1 MAAAAAGILVSGLAV
16 VTTSTP
22 TQAQPG
28 DRSGDRSGDRAG
40 APFTVTARVTETEP
54 ELGDTI
60 KIRGSVKP
68 VRPGSKVLLQKKYAG
83 DKKWKNVGTAKL
95 NALGKFRFKDEVD
108 SVRFRKYRVVK
119 AADRKRS
126 LGTSDKL
133 GVTVFGWR
141 DLTSLGPVAGS
152 GTHETDSVT
161 INAKSYA
168 QSVVG
173 STYANS
179 GFLSYNLNRGCK
191 SFSGRLGLGD
201 SSVDTATGL
210 VSLSGDGAELYSN
223 SFGLTQS
230 AAVTEDL
237 TGVFR
242 ITFAWTSSNTAG
254 HAGGPV
260 RSHRRDG
267 VTAGALQLLTR
278 DGKGMG
284 EGPWPGRRP
293 GHGPP

>member
-1 MAAAAAGILVSGLAV
+1 MTPTRAMAAAAAGILVSGLAV

-54 ELGDTI
+54 EQGDTI

-68 VRPGSKVLLQKKYAG
+68 VRPGSRSCSRRSTPVTRSGRTSAHGQ
-83 DKKWKNVGTAKL
+83 L

-152 GTHETDSVT
+152 GTRETDSVT

-173 STYANS
+173 STLRQLRFPQLQHQPGLQVVLRPARA
-179 GFLSYNLNRGCK
+179 GRQLGGHRHRPGQPVRRRRGALLEQLRPDAVG
-191 SFSGRLGLGD
+191 GRHRGPHRRLPDHLR
-201 SSVDTATGL
+201 VD
-210 VSLSGDGAELYSN
+210 VV
-223 SFGLTQS
+223 QH
-230 AAVTEDL
+230 
-237 TGVFR
+237 R
-242 ITFAWTSSNTAG
+242 G

-267 VTAGALQLLTR
+267 VTAVLCSF
-278 DGKGMG
+278 
-284 EGPWPGRRP
+284 
-293 GHGPP
+293 